1 MKQYF
6 LYQCRFEAMSDD
18 FPAESAKKSR
28 RISLILKRRQLAL
41 ASAEAK
47 RIAVEGGWKRDKFM
61 RWTTLNFGKHVGKSL
76 PQIILSDADWFFWAY
91 GRDVFKGRLSIEAED
106 LASKATR
113 IKIPKSDPE
122 NWQVEY
128 RHEDD
133 GRFIEIAIV
142 EAEEPSVP
150 QLSRGTPFAVPR
162 PGVHT
167 AQQDLRQARLPKF
180 ARRFSSP
187 VFRRRQTPDEGPL
200 RSVFQQTTKTRG
212 LS

>member
-142 EAEEPSVP
+142 EAEEPSFR
-150 QLSRGTPFAVPR
+150 SYRGVR
-162 PGVHT
+162 
-167 AQQDLRQARLPKF
+167 RLPYLDLAF
-180 ARRFSSP
+180 IRRSRIYDKQGCRNLLDD
-187 VFRRRQTPDEGPL
+187 FRRLYFGEGKRL
-200 RSVFQQTTKTRG
+200 TKDRCEAFFNKRRNFVG
-212 LS
+212 